1 MPTELLT
8 PEQAAEHLGLKV
20 QTLAVWRSTRRYALR
35 YVKVGRLVR
44 YRKADLDGW
53 LAARTISTAGGAG
66 EAAAETTP

>member
-1 MPTELLT
+1 MATELLT

-44 YRKADLDGW
+44 YRQADLDHW
-53 LAARTISTAGGAG
+53 LAARTVGTASGETE
-66 EAAAETTP
+66 EAAGTTP